1 VAPVAATPPVVP
13 TDTLP
18 ALTVTVPPSPADPAL
33 SALAPICPLSV
44 AAPSTLTA
52 TEPPCE
58 DPLAATLPVELT
70 VNVWAA
76 SVTVPP
82 MAGTGLVCEGVA
94 PAVTLPSTT
103 TAPAA

>member
-1 VAPVAATPPVVP
+1 MPVAATPPVVP

-18 ALTVTVPPSPADPAL
+18 AATVTVPPSPADPVGGV
-33 SALAPICPLSV
+33 ALALICPLSV
-44 AAPSTLTA
+44 AAKSTLTA